1 MLKTAGIDSIQTKQA
16 GRVNTTKSK
25 RNIYIY
31 IYVELLLCLS
41 TPEKPQNDSKFLLHL
56 LPGNYLIQCQVVR
69 G

>member
-31 IYVELLLCLS
+31 IYICWALTLSQHTRKATKWQQILAPPLTWELPNTMSGC
-41 TPEKPQNDSKFLLHL
+41 
-56 LPGNYLIQCQVVR
+56 
-69 G
+69 